1 MQHLV
6 CDNSTTKSERSEW
19 MLTVAVV
26 GVSHAFS
33 NGSGGFVKRD
43 GRPRDSEVL
52 TSRLIDRP
60 LRPMFEKGWAKDT
73 QVLAWV
79 LSYDG
84 VNSTEPLAITAAAVA
99 LALSEAPLKKPVA
112 AVRVGFLPEVGM
124 VLNPSIQQME
134 NSQLDL
140 VIAGTEDAVLMIEG
154 YADFFTEE
162 QLLEAISIGQD
173 AISTMCRDID
183 QWVSSVGK
191 AKKKDIQQP
200 KHEELESFVEHN
212 FAAKIRSALISPG
225 KLERQEAIAATKE
238 AVLQSVEEHFGS
250 KYDSN
255 VVSMMFKRMQS
266 QVMRKCVLEEGLRSD
281 GRGIKDVRS
290 ISARAGMLPRT
301 HGSALFTRGETQA
314 IAVATLGCEKSAQ
327 RVDSITSEENESR
340 RFYLQY
346 FFPPSSVGETG
357 RVGGPGRRELGH
369 GMLAERSLLP
379 IIPGEDVFPYT
390 IRVEST
396 ITESNGSSS
405 MASVCG
411 GCLAL
416 MDAGVPVKDMV
427 AGVAMG
433 LILEPN
439 GEFVVLTD
447 ILGSEDALG
456 DMDFKVAGNE
466 EGVTAFQMDIKVEGI
481 TADIMKVA
489 LQQAKEG
496 RLHILKEMKRCLEQP
511 RVNLSQYAPRIEVIS
526 IPKNKSMELIGPA
539 GRTIKSITE
548 KCGCDSIMV
557 MDGGNKVQINGPD
570 ESSVASAIEMI
581 QGIVAEP
588 EIGKIYRRC
597 PVKTVTPFGCFVT
610 IFPGKDALCHI
621 SELALD
627 RVGSVEEVVSEGD
640 FLDVMLMEVRE
651 KDKKMSVSRKA
662 VLLLESDSVEEK
674 LSEDVAA
681 SS

>member
-1 MQHLV
+1 MQLDRQD
-6 CDNSTTKSERSEW
+6 DNQWIRQRETNG
-19 MLTVAVV
+19 VVV
-26 GVSHAFS
+26 GVLRALK
-33 NGSGGFVKRD
+33 NCSGGFVKRD

-60 LRPMFEKGWAKDT
+60 LRPMFEKGWSKDT

-112 AVRVGFLPEVGM
+112 AVRVGYLTETGM

-134 NSQLDL
+134 SSQLDL

-162 QLLEAISIGQD
+162 QLLEAVSMGQD
-173 AISTMCRDID
+173 AISAMCREIG
-183 QWVSSVGK
+183 QWVSIVGK
-191 AKKKDIQQP
+191 P
-200 KHEELESFVEHN
+200 KRSNVGRPQYEELESFFRQN
-212 FAAKIRSALISPG
+212 YAASIKKALSTPG
-225 KLERQEAIAATKE
+225 KLEREEAVTSVKE
-238 AVLQSVEEHFGS
+238 AAMRSVEERFGS
-250 KYDSN
+250 MYDSN
-255 VVSMMFKRMQS
+255 VISVVFKGMQS
-266 QVMRKCVLEEGLRSD
+266 HVMRQCVLEEGLRSD

-290 ISARAGMLPRT
+290 ISAKAGMLPRT

-327 RVDSITSEENESR
+327 RVDSIASEENESR

-466 EGVTAFQMDIKVEGI
+466 DGVTAFQMDIKVEGI
-481 TADIMKVA
+481 TTDIMKAA

-496 RLHILKEMKRCLEQP
+496 RLHILKEMKQCLQKP
-511 RVNLSQYAPRIEVIS
+511 RTSLSEYAPRIEVIS
-526 IPKNKSMELIGPA
+526 IPKNKSIELIGPA
-539 GRTIKSITE
+539 GRTIKAVTE
-548 KCGCDSIMV
+548 TCGCDSIMV
-557 MDGGNKVQINGPD
+557 IDGGNKVQINGPD
-570 ESSVASAIEMI
+570 EPSVAKAIEMI
-581 QGIVAEP
+581 KGIVVEP
-588 EIGKIYRRC
+588 EVGKIYRQC

-610 IFPGKDALCHI
+610 ILPGKDALCHI
-621 SELALD
+621 SELALE
-627 RVGSVEEVVSEGD
+627 RVGSVDEVVAEGD
-640 FLDVMLMEVRE
+640 FLDVMLLEVRA

-662 VLLLESDSVEEK
+662 VLLLESDPADEK
-674 LSEDVAA
+674 LAEDVAA